1 MNNKVLQLIVLFSLL
16 SFSQINA
23 EWKKLIDK
31 EGPFIAF
38 DNIILLSADYGVYRS
53 VDYGETWT
61 FNETGEIDSV
71 KIGISKFSM
80 NDRYIF
86 ASTNAG
92 IYISADTGKS
102 WQPVGPAPGGQTLY
116 MISVFADDS
125 VVLASMAGG
134 GLFRSG
140 DMGDNW
146 TYLGPYRNYDYIKNN
161 DTIFAAA
168 MDGLWYSAD
177 RGENWILCK
186 EFDIWPFYISVVSFA
201 RNNRYIF
208 ANAFDRLFRLED
220 ESAWGRLETDLL
232 AENKSLSA
240 IYGIDN
246 YLFAGL
252 SDNKVYLSSD
262 NGIRWKDISS
272 NRDNI
277 SSVSGFGNSGSNLLV
292 AKDGCLWSVDID
304 EYTGITMPAVPAP
317 SEYLLLQNY
326 PNPFNPSTRIT
337 YNIPQTEFVTLTV
350 YDILGRKVGTLV
362 NEIKEKG
369 EYTVNFNAENL
380 SSGTYIYR
388 LKTGNFSSA
397 KKLIIAR

>member
-1 MNNKVLQLIVLFSLL
+1 
-16 SFSQINA
+16 
-23 EWKKLIDK
+23 
-31 EGPFIAF
+31 
-38 DNIILLSADYGVYRS
+38 
-53 VDYGETWT
+53 
-61 FNETGEIDSV
+61 
-71 KIGISKFSM
+71 
-80 NDRYIF
+80 
-86 ASTNAG
+86 
-92 IYISADTGKS
+92 
-102 WQPVGPAPGGQTLY
+102 
-116 MISVFADDS
+116 
-125 VVLASMAGG
+125 
-134 GLFRSG
+134 
-140 DMGDNW
+140 
-146 TYLGPYRNYDYIKNN
+146 
-161 DTIFAAA
+161 